1 MADARRLYFL
11 MPWIGTIG
19 ILVLWQLISTSGLI
33 EPKIFPA
40 PTTVIEAGFV
50 TIPLPR
56 LLEHIG
62 ISLLRVTEGFTLG
75 AALGILLGIT
85 TGWYSRFG
93 NIIRAP
99 IELLRP
105 IPPLAWIPLAII
117 WLGLGEASKVLI
129 IFFGAFF
136 PIFTN
141 TYKGMLNLDPILMRA
156 GQALGLRG
164 HRLLMQVAIP
174 ATAPDI
180 AIALRIGFTYA
191 FGAMVAA
198 ELINSKSGL
207 GYLIMNARD
216 FGQIAVVMF
225 GILMIGCLSLAI
237 DFLLQ
242 WLIGRRLRWMR
253 VS

>member
-1 MADARRLYFL
+1 
-11 MPWIGTIG
+11 
-19 ILVLWQLISTSGLI
+19 
-33 EPKIFPA
+33 
-40 PTTVIEAGFV
+40 
-50 TIPLPR
+50 
-56 LLEHIG
+56 
-62 ISLLRVTEGFTLG
+62 
-75 AALGILLGIT
+75 
-85 TGWYSRFG
+85 
-93 NIIRAP
+93 
-99 IELLRP
+99 
-105 IPPLAWIPLAII
+105 
-117 WLGLGEASKVLI
+117 
-129 IFFGAFF
+129 
-136 PIFTN
+136 
-141 TYKGMLNLDPILMRA
+141 MRA